1 VKVQL
6 FCGGVESEEKKRKVI
21 GKTVKQTKKSTAD
34 NSELKKMESEPD
46 KEKFDQAKELHIY
59 IENIRARY
67 QQDWTAADYRTKQ
80 HAVASYL
87 IDTLA
92 LRPGGPHDDDTFG
105 CSTLLVKHVSLTS
118 ANREMSLTFLGKG
131 PVLYDR
137 TISVPDEV
145 FTNLEQFKQDKLEGD
160 KIFDKI
166 NCDTLNDYL
175 KEIAGTNNVS
185 CKVIRTYRA
194 NVEFEKKLEEYS
206 KGKER
211 KKDQYKR
218 ALTDV
223 AQLLNH
229 RRDNGTEDNLYSGKK
244 CYLDSRITLAW
255 CHKYHVLMES
265 VYSKDLIKQSKWA
278 FKMSEIKYKFAE

>member
-1 VKVQL
+1 VSKI
-6 FCGGVESEEKKRKVI
+6 KI
-21 GKTVKQTKKSTAD
+21 KTNMTKTKT
-34 NSELKKMESEPD
+34 D
-46 KEKFDQAKELHIY
+46 KEKFDEAKALHKY
-59 IENIRARY
+59 IEKIRAKY
-67 QQDWTAADYRTKQ
+67 KSDWKADDDKTKQ

-92 LRPGGPHDDDTFG
+92 LRPGDPNNVDTFG

-166 NCDTLNDYL
+166 NCNTLNDYL
-175 KEIAGTNNVS
+175 KKIAGTNNVT

-194 NVEFEKKLEEYS
+194 NVEFEKKLQEYS

-211 KKDQYKR
+211 KKVQYKR

-229 RRDNGTEDNLYSGKK
+229 RRDNGTEDNLDSGKK
-244 CYLDSRITLAW
+244 CYLDPRITLAW
-255 CHKYHVLMES
+255 CHRYHVLMES
-265 VYSKDLIKQSKWA
+265 VYSKHLIKQSKWA
-278 FKMSEIKYKFAE
+278 FKMSETKYKFAE

>member
-1 VKVQL
+1 VSKI
-6 FCGGVESEEKKRKVI
+6 KI
-21 GKTVKQTKKSTAD
+21 KTNMTKTKT
-34 NSELKKMESEPD
+34 D
-46 KEKFDQAKELHIY
+46 KEKFDEAKALHKY
-59 IENIRARY
+59 IEKIRAKY
-67 QQDWTAADYRTKQ
+67 KSDWKADDDKTKQ

-92 LRPGGPHDDDTFG
+92 LRPDGPKNDDTFG
-105 CSTLLVKHVSLTS
+105 CSTLLVKHVSLTPV
-118 ANREMSLTFLGKG
+118 NREMSLTFLGKG

-175 KEIAGTNNVS
+175 KEIAGTNNVT

-194 NVEFEKKLEEYS
+194 NVEFEKKLEEHRR
-206 KGKER
+206 GGGRKEE
-211 KKDQYKR
+211 QYKS
-218 ALTDV
+218 ALIDV

-229 RRDNGTEDNLYSGKK
+229 RKDNGTKYNLDNAKEHYLDPRVTFAWANKNQVKMQHLYSKRLQRK
-244 CYLDSRITLAW
+244 F
-255 CHKYHVLMES
+255 
-265 VYSKDLIKQSKWA
+265 QWA
-278 FKMSEIKYKFAE
+278 FKNSAINYKFAE

>member
-194 NVEFEKKLEEYS
+194 NVEFEKKLEEHRR
-206 KGKER
+206 GGGRKEE
-211 KKDQYKR
+211 QYKR
-218 ALTDV
+218 ALIDV

-229 RRDNGTEDNLYSGKK
+229 RKDNGTKYNLDNAKEY
-244 CYLDSRITLAW
+244 YLDPRITFAW
-255 CHKYHVLMES
+255 CHRFHVRIEC
-265 VYSKDLIKQSKWA
+265 VYSEGLITKFKWA
-278 FKMSEIKYKFAE
+278 FNTSAINYKFAE

>member
-1 VKVQL
+1 VSKI
-6 FCGGVESEEKKRKVI
+6 KI
-21 GKTVKQTKKSTAD
+21 KTNMTKTKT
-34 NSELKKMESEPD
+34 D
-46 KEKFDQAKELHIY
+46 KEKFDEAKALHKY
-59 IENIRARY
+59 IEKIRAKY
-67 QQDWTAADYRTKQ
+67 KSDWKADDDKTKQ

-92 LRPGGPHDDDTFG
+92 LRPGDPNNVNTFG

-166 NCDTLNDYL
+166 NCNTLNDYL
-175 KEIAGTNNVS
+175 KKIAGTNNVT

-194 NVEFEKKLEEYS
+194 CVEFEKKLKEYSGQDGDKKEQYKLALRDVARLLNHKKKLKKREETVDNLDTAKDHYLDPRITVAWRKRFNVSIEVVYS
-206 KGKER
+206 KG
-211 KKDQYKR
+211 
-218 ALTDV
+218 
-223 AQLLNH
+223 
-229 RRDNGTEDNLYSGKK
+229 RREKF
-244 CYLDSRITLAW
+244 AW
-255 CHKYHVLMES
+255 AMETTS
-265 VYSKDLIKQSKWA
+265 D
-278 FKMSEIKYKFAE
+278 YKFGEYI